1 MSETLDDE
9 ELQIADLR
17 DRLNEHRRGYGCKVL
32 GEDVTRQFYTMLRAQ
47 GYPFGRMVE
56 ELPWLY
62 ATLLEAYPELREDTY
77 GR

>member
-1 MSETLDDE
+1 VNNTLDEE

-17 DRLNEHRRGYGCKVL
+17 DRLNEHRQGYGCKPL
-32 GEDVTRQFYTMLRAQ
+32 TADVTRQFYTMLRAQ

-62 ATLLEAYPELREDTY
+62 ATLFEAYPELREES
-77 GR
+77 